1 MIPGCLTALCV
12 WNTYS
17 IGQHSNEHTHV
28 HAGGG
33 GAFTAEKMGE
43 WALPSPP
50 GFGVNPGFREESKA
64 VFGENDVS
72 LRHQTIVFLKP

>member
-1 MIPGCLTALCV
+1 MSGILIALVSIQMNTLTCTQV
-12 WNTYS
+12 
-17 IGQHSNEHTHV
+17 
-28 HAGGG
+28 GGV
-33 GAFTAEKMGE
+33 FTAEKMGE

-72 LRHQTIVFLKP
+72 LRHQAIVFLKP

>member
-1 MIPGCLTALCV
+1 MSGILIALVSIQMNILTCTQV
-12 WNTYS
+12 
-17 IGQHSNEHTHV
+17 
-28 HAGGG
+28 GG

-72 LRHQTIVFLKP
+72 LRHQAIVFLKP

>member
-1 MIPGCLTALCV
+1 MSGILIALV
-12 WNTYS
+12 SIQMNTLMCT
-17 IGQHSNEHTHV
+17 QV
-28 HAGGG
+28 G

-72 LRHQTIVFLKP
+72 LRHQAIVFLKP